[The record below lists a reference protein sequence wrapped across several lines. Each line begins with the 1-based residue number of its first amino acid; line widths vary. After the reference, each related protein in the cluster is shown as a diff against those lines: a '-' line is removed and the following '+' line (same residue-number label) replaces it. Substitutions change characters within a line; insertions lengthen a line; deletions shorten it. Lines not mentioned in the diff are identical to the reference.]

1 MQTTLTAVGETY
13 IGGNLQGR
21 RILDPCMRTLGL
33 SGQCPRVFAK
43 MCLFERNREQKSC
56 RMLFLL
62 RMAMKAPGCAV
73 TYL

>member
-43 MCLFERNREQKSC
+43 MCLFE
-56 RMLFLL
+56 
-62 RMAMKAPGCAV
+62 
-73 TYL
+73 